1 MLICAFHIPIKNK
14 YYLHMKEPKKCII
27 VDDEPAAHY
36 VLANYIKQNPQLELV
51 SQCYNGIEAMDYL
64 RENKVDLMF
73 LDINM
78 PEITGME
85 LLKII
90 PTHPKTILTTAY
102 SEFALESYD
111 YSVIDYLLKPIY
123 FPRFLKA
130 VERFFTTENIKIKTE
145 EEVLLVNVKVDG
157 YFMDIEL
164 NQLLFAQSFG
174 NYVKLHTLKRTYLAS
189 ITTTELEKCLP
200 EKNFMRIHKSY
211 IVALDKIEATE
222 KDFLIIKKERLPIGI
237 TYKRELSDR
246 LKTQI
251 IL

>member
-1 MLICAFHIPIKNK
+1 MR
-14 YYLHMKEPKKCII
+14 EPKKCII

-51 SQCYNGIEAMDYL
+51 FQGYNGIEAMDYL

-78 PEITGME
+78 PEISGME

-102 SEFALESYD
+102 SEYALESYD
-111 YSVIDYLLKPIY
+111 YGVIDYLLKPIY

-130 VERFFTTENIKIKTE
+130 IDRFFLAENVKSKE
-145 EEVLLVNVKVDG
+145 EEIEINTVNVKVDG
-157 YFMDIEL
+157 YFIDIEL
-164 NQLLFAQSFG
+164 DQLLFAQSFG
-174 NYVKLHTLKRTYLAS
+174 NYVKLHTTKRTYLAS
-189 ITTTELEKCLP
+189 ITTSEFEKCLP
-200 EKNFMRIHKSY
+200 EKNFVRIHKSY
-211 IVALDKIEATE
+211 IVALDKIEAVE
-222 KDFLIIKKERLPIGI
+222 KDFVIIKKEKLPVGI

-246 LKTQI
+246 VKKESE
-251 IL
+251 

>member
-1 MLICAFHIPIKNK
+1 
-14 YYLHMKEPKKCII
+14 MKETKKCII

-51 SQCYNGIEAMDYL
+51 FQGYNGIEAMDFL

-78 PEITGME
+78 PEISGME

-111 YSVIDYLLKPIY
+111 YGVIDYLLKPIY

-130 VERFFTTENIKIKTE
+130 IDRFFATENVKIKE
-145 EEVLLVNVKVDG
+145 EEVIVNTVSVKIDG

-164 NQLLFAQSFG
+164 DQLLFAQSFG
-174 NYVKLHTLKRTYLAS
+174 NYVKIHTVKRTYLAS

-211 IVALDKIEATE
+211 IVALDKIEESE
-222 KDFLIIKKERLPIGI
+222 KDFVLIKKEKLPIGI
-237 TYKRELSDR
+237 TYRRELTDR
-246 LKTQI
+246 LKNKDH
-251 IL
+251 L

>member
-1 MLICAFHIPIKNK
+1 
-14 YYLHMKEPKKCII
+14 MKEPKKCII

-51 SQCYNGIEAMDYL
+51 FQGYNGIEAMDYL
-64 RENKVDLMF
+64 RENPVDLMF

-78 PEITGME
+78 PEISGME

-102 SEFALESYD
+102 SEYALESYD
-111 YSVIDYLLKPIY
+111 YGVIDYLLKPIY

-130 VERFFTTENIKIKTE
+130 IDRFFATENVKLKAE
-145 EEVLLVNVKVDG
+145 ETVVNSVSVKVDG

-164 NQLLFAQSFG
+164 DQLLFAQSFG
-174 NYVKLHTLKRTYLAS
+174 NYVKLHTIKRTYLAS
-189 ITTTELEKCLP
+189 ITTTEFEKCLP

-211 IVALDKIEATE
+211 IVALDKIETTD
-222 KDFLIIKKERLPIGI
+222 KDFVVIKNEKLPVGI

-246 LKTQI
+246 IKK
-251 IL
+251 

>member
-1 MLICAFHIPIKNK
+1 
-14 YYLHMKEPKKCII
+14 MKETKKCII

-51 SQCYNGIEAMDYL
+51 FQGYNGIEAMNYL
-64 RENKVDLMF
+64 RENTVDLMF

-78 PEITGME
+78 PEISGME
-85 LLKII
+85 LLKIL

-111 YSVIDYLLKPIY
+111 YGVIDYLLKPIY

-130 VERFFTTENIKIKTE
+130 IDRFFSTENVKVKE
-145 EEVLLVNVKVDG
+145 EQTIINSVSVKVDG
-157 YFMDIEL
+157 YFIEIEL
-164 NQLLFAQSFG
+164 DQLLFAQSFG
-174 NYVKLHTLKRTYLAS
+174 NYVKLHTIKRTYLAS

-211 IVALDKIEATE
+211 IIALDKIDSTE
-222 KDFLIIKKERLPIGI
+222 KDFVIIKNEKLPIGI
-237 TYKRELSDR
+237 TYKRELTDR
-246 LKTQI
+246 LKK
-251 IL
+251 

>member
-1 MLICAFHIPIKNK
+1 
-14 YYLHMKEPKKCII
+14 MKELKKCII

-36 VLANYIKQNPQLELV
+36 VLANYIRQNPQLELV
-51 SQCYNGIEAMDYL
+51 FQGYNGIEAMDYL

-85 LLKII
+85 LLKIL

-111 YSVIDYLLKPIY
+111 YGVIDYLLKPIY

-130 VERFFTTENIKIKTE
+130 IDRFFSTENTIKVE
-145 EEVLLVNVKVDG
+145 EDIINSVSVKVDG
-157 YFMDIEL
+157 YFIDIEL
-164 NQLLFAQSFG
+164 NQLLFAHSFG
-174 NYVKLHTLKRTYLAS
+174 NYVKLHTTKKTYLAS
-189 ITTTELEKCLP
+189 ITTSELEKCLP

-211 IVALDKIEATE
+211 IVALDKIDATE
-222 KDFLIIKKERLPIGI
+222 KDFVIIKDEKLPIGI
-237 TYKRELSDR
+237 TYRRELTDR
-246 LKTQI
+246 LKNKT

>member
-1 MLICAFHIPIKNK
+1 
-14 YYLHMKEPKKCII
+14 MKDPKKCII

-51 SQCYNGIEAMDYL
+51 FQGYNGIEAMDYL
-64 RENKVDLMF
+64 RENHVDLMF

-78 PEITGME
+78 PEISGME

-111 YSVIDYLLKPIY
+111 YGVIDYLLKPIY

-130 VERFFTTENIKIKTE
+130 VDRFFSTENAKAKE
-145 EEVLLVNVKVDG
+145 EEVAVNSISVKVDG
-157 YFMDIEL
+157 YFMNIEL
-164 NQLLFAQSFG
+164 DQLLFAQSFG
-174 NYVKLHTLKRTYLAS
+174 NYVKLHTIKRTYLAS
-189 ITTTELEKCLP
+189 ITTSELEKCLP
-200 EKNFMRIHKSY
+200 EKSFMRIHKSY
-211 IVALDKIEATE
+211 IVALDKIDATE
-222 KDFLIIKKERLPIGI
+222 KDFVTIKNEKLPIGI

-246 LKTQI
+246 IKK
-251 IL
+251 

>member
-1 MLICAFHIPIKNK
+1 M
-14 YYLHMKEPKKCII
+14 MKETKKCII

-51 SQCYNGIEAMDYL
+51 FQGYNGIEAMDYL

-78 PEITGME
+78 PEISGME

-111 YSVIDYLLKPIY
+111 YGVIDYLLKPIY

-130 VERFFTTENIKIKTE
+130 IERFFSTEIIKSE
-145 EEVLLVNVKVDG
+145 PEEVIPNTISVKIDG
-157 YFMDIEL
+157 YLIDIEL
-164 NQLLFAQSFG
+164 DQLLYAQSFG
-174 NYVKLHTLKRTYLAS
+174 NYVKLHTIKRTFLAS

-211 IVALDKIEATE
+211 IIALDKIDESE
-222 KDFLIIKKERLPIGI
+222 KDFVLIKKEKLPIGI
-237 TYKRELSDR
+237 TYRRELTDR
-246 LKTQI
+246 LKSKNNI
-251 IL
+251 

>member
-1 MLICAFHIPIKNK
+1 
-14 YYLHMKEPKKCII
+14 
-27 VDDEPAAHY
+27 
-36 VLANYIKQNPQLELV
+36 
-51 SQCYNGIEAMDYL
+51 MDYL

-78 PEITGME
+78 PEISGME

-111 YSVIDYLLKPIY
+111 YGVIDYLLKPIY

-130 VERFFTTENIKIKTE
+130 IERFFSTEIIKSE
-145 EEVLLVNVKVDG
+145 PEEVIPDTVSVKIDG
-157 YFMDIEL
+157 YLIDIEL
-164 NQLLFAQSFG
+164 DQLLYAQSFG
-174 NYVKLHTLKRTYLAS
+174 NYVKLHTIKRTFLAS

-211 IVALDKIEATE
+211 IVALDKIEESE
-222 KDFLIIKKERLPIGI
+222 KDCVVIKKEKLPIGI
-237 TYKRELSDR
+237 TYRRELTDR
-246 LKTQI
+246 LKNKDH
-251 IL
+251 L

>member
-1 MLICAFHIPIKNK
+1 MR
-14 YYLHMKEPKKCII
+14 ESKKCII

-51 SQCYNGIEAMDYL
+51 FQGYNGIEAMNYL
-64 RENKVDLMF
+64 RENTVDLMF

-78 PEITGME
+78 PEISGME

-90 PTHPKTILTTAY
+90 PMHPKTILTTAY
-102 SEFALESYD
+102 SEYALESYD
-111 YSVIDYLLKPIY
+111 YGVIDYLLKPIY

-130 VERFFTTENIKIKTE
+130 VDRFFATENAKAKVE
-145 EEVLLVNVKVDG
+145 EAVVNSVNVKVDG

-164 NQLLFAQSFG
+164 DQLLFAQSFG
-174 NYVKLHTLKRTYLAS
+174 NYVKLHTIKRTYLAS
-189 ITTTELEKCLP
+189 ITTSELEKCLP

-211 IVALDKIEATE
+211 IVALDKIEGTD
-222 KDFLIIKKERLPIGI
+222 KDFVIIKNEKLPVGI

-246 LKTQI
+246 IKK
-251 IL
+251 